1 MQDFFEGLGFMNFR
15 RRVQLLKFFCV
26 AILVLAL
33 VPALRQWFGLG
44 ALTMRE
50 IIWNTLAMSVV
61 TLAALVVGTQHAL
74 ELSRGK
80 R

>member
-1 MQDFFEGLGFMNFR
+1 M
-15 RRVQLLKFFCV
+15 
-26 AILVLAL
+26 

-44 ALTMRE
+44 ALTMSE
-50 IIWNTLAMSVV
+50 IIWNTLAMFVV
-61 TLAALVVGTQHAL
+61 TLAAVVVGTQHAL